1 MCQKPKTMKQFD
13 SLAQV
18 YQYATCEYS
27 SRRANMMSDGKGG
40 YTYNEFRNVC
50 NHVSDL
56 LSSYGIGSGDKVAL
70 LSGSTPN
77 WSLAFF
83 ATVAF
88 GRVSVPIL
96 PDFSEN
102 EVSNVLSHSESK
114 ALFISDRLLGK
125 VSEQCRKQIHLII
138 DINTLKPIFV
148 DGQPVEPTA
157 MGSQSAELT
166 TPGPDSL
173 AALIYTSGTTGKAKG
188 VMLSHRNF
196 TNNIAGAYSFYAITP
211 EDVFLSVLPLAHTYE
226 LSIGLIYPFAGGAC
240 VAYMKKKPTPSAL
253 KEAMPIVRPTT
264 MLTVPLIIEKVY
276 KGVVIPKV
284 RKSKPLSWMNKHANK
299 MFCKMAGK
307 EILRYFGGRLK
318 FFGIGGAPLDKDVES
333 FLYKARFPY
342 YIGYGLTECAP
353 MITGCSFKNTRPG
366 CIGYPF
372 LGMDVKLHNVNPE
385 TGEGEIV
392 AKGPNVMMGYYKD
405 PERTKE
411 AFTEDGYF
419 RTNDLATVD
428 EKGRFRI
435 KGRLNNM
442 ILGPSGE
449 NIYPEE
455 IEKVIKDED
464 GVAEA
469 IVMQRNKS
477 LIALIELSDGV
488 IEDINK
494 FKHNILDKVNSKV
507 STNSKIGEVQ
517 IMKEPFIKT
526 ATQKIRRFL
535 YKDSAPTLEDKNENG
550 KD

>member
-1 MCQKPKTMKQFD
+1 
-13 SLAQV
+13 
-18 YQYATCEYS
+18 
-27 SRRANMMSDGKGG
+27 
-40 YTYNEFRNVC
+40 
-50 NHVSDL
+50 
-56 LSSYGIGSGDKVAL
+56 
-70 LSGSTPN
+70 
-77 WSLAFF
+77 
-83 ATVAF
+83 
-88 GRVSVPIL
+88 
-96 PDFSEN
+96 
-102 EVSNVLSHSESK
+102 
-114 ALFISDRLLGK
+114 
-125 VSEQCRKQIHLII
+125 
-138 DINTLKPIFV
+138 
-148 DGQPVEPTA
+148 
-157 MGSQSAELT
+157 
-166 TPGPDSL
+166 
-173 AALIYTSGTTGKAKG
+173 
-188 VMLSHRNF
+188 
-196 TNNIAGAYSFYAITP
+196 
-211 EDVFLSVLPLAHTYE
+211 
-226 LSIGLIYPFAGGAC
+226 
-240 VAYMKKKPTPSAL
+240 
-253 KEAMPIVRPTT
+253 

-284 RKSKPLSWMNKHANK
+284 RKSKTLSWMNKHANK

-353 MITGCSFKNTRPG
+353 MLAGCSFKNTKPG

-419 RTNDLATVD
+419 RTNDLASVD

-455 IEKVIKDED
+455 IEKVIKDEE

-469 IVMQRNKS
+469 IVIQRNKS

>member
-1 MCQKPKTMKQFD
+1 MRRSA
-13 SLAQV
+13 SLPCPSSWH
-18 YQYATCEYS
+18 ATIPQS
-27 SRRANMMSDGKGG
+27 GPTKITPLSRS
-40 YTYNEFRNVC
+40 
-50 NHVSDL
+50 VSTF
-56 LSSYGIGSGDKVAL
+56 GIGAHDKVAI
-70 LSGSTPN
+70 LSENMPH
-77 WSLAFF
+77 WSIAFF
-83 ATVAF
+83 SIVSF
-88 GRVSVPIL
+88 GRVAVPML
-96 PDFSEN
+96 PELSHDEVEN
-102 EVSNVLSHSESK
+102 ILSHSGTK
-114 ALFISDRLLGK
+114 AIFISRKQLPKL
-125 VSEQCRKQIHLII
+125 SEQTLQRLNLVI
-138 DINTLKPIFV
+138 DIETFTFIKAEDSSYTC
-148 DGQPVEPTA
+148 DGNVSIP
-157 MGSQSAELT
+157 
-166 TPGPDSL
+166 
-173 AALIYTSGTTGKAKG
+173 AALDTAAIIYTSGTTGKAKG

-196 TNNIAGAYSFYAITP
+196 TNNIAGAYNFHAITP

-240 VAYMKKKPTPSAL
+240 VAYMTKKPTPSAL

-284 RKSKPLSWMNKHANK
+284 RKSKTLSWMNKHANK
-299 MFCKMAGK
+299 MLCKMAGK

-353 MITGCSFKNTRPG
+353 MLTGCSFKNTRPG

-419 RTNDLATVD
+419 RTNDLASID

-435 KGRLNNM
+435 RGRLNNM

-469 IVMQRNKS
+469 IVIQRNKS

>member
-1 MCQKPKTMKQFD
+1 
-13 SLAQV
+13 
-18 YQYATCEYS
+18 
-27 SRRANMMSDGKGG
+27 MMSDGKGG

-114 ALFISDRLLGK
+114 ALFISDRLLHK
-125 VSEQCRKQIHLII
+125 VNEQLIKKLHLII

-148 DGQPVEPTA
+148 DGQPVEPTSI
-157 MGSQSAELT
+157 GGQSTELT

-196 TNNIAGAYSFYAITP
+196 TNNIAGAYNFYAITP

-240 VAYMKKKPTPSAL
+240 VAYMTKKPTPSAL

-284 RKSKPLSWMNKHANK
+284 RKSKTLSWMNKHANK

-353 MITGCSFKNTRPG
+353 MLAGCSFKNTRPG
-366 CIGYPF
+366 CIGFPF
-372 LGMDVKLHNVNPE
+372 LGMDVKLHNVNSE

-419 RTNDLATVD
+419 RTNDLASVD

-469 IVMQRNKS
+469 IVIQRNKS

>member
-1 MCQKPKTMKQFD
+1 MKQFD

-88 GRVSVPIL
+88 GRGSVPIL

-196 TNNIAGAYSFYAITP
+196 TNNIAGAYNFHAITP

-240 VAYMKKKPTPSAL
+240 VAYMTKKPTPSAL

-284 RKSKPLSWMNKHANK
+284 RKSKTLSWMNKHANK
-299 MFCKMAGK
+299 MLCKMAGK

-353 MITGCSFKNTRPG
+353 MLTGCSFKNTRPG

-419 RTNDLATVD
+419 RTNDLAS

-435 KGRLNNM
+435 RGRLNNM

-469 IVMQRNKS
+469 IVIQRNKS

>member
-1 MCQKPKTMKQFD
+1 
-13 SLAQV
+13 
-18 YQYATCEYS
+18 
-27 SRRANMMSDGKGG
+27 MMSDGKGG

-196 TNNIAGAYSFYAITP
+196 TNNIAGAYNFHAITP

-240 VAYMKKKPTPSAL
+240 VAYMTKKPTPSAL

-284 RKSKPLSWMNKHANK
+284 RKSKTLSWMNKHANK
-299 MFCKMAGK
+299 MLCKMAGK

-353 MITGCSFKNTRPG
+353 MLTGCSFKNTRPG

-419 RTNDLATVD
+419 RTNDLASID

-435 KGRLNNM
+435 RGRLNNI

-469 IVMQRNKS
+469 IVIQRNKS

>member
-1 MCQKPKTMKQFD
+1 MKQFD

-70 LSGSTPN
+70 LSGNTPN

-196 TNNIAGAYSFYAITP
+196 TNNIAGAYNFHAITP

-240 VAYMKKKPTPSAL
+240 VAYMTKKPTPSAL

-284 RKSKPLSWMNKHANK
+284 RKSKTLSWMNKHANK
-299 MFCKMAGK
+299 MLCKMAGK

-353 MITGCSFKNTRPG
+353 MLTGCSFKNTRPG

-419 RTNDLATVD
+419 RTNDLASVD

-435 KGRLNNM
+435 RGRLNNM

-469 IVMQRNKS
+469 IVIQRNKS